1 MASKSN
7 AATGRLNLLDA
18 VVLIAM
24 AVIAAAFA
32 AGLIVRSGIDTMTA
46 VIAAA
51 ASFVVMASSHYVM
64 TRQARAASVT
74 GRIDELEE
82 ALVVLDGDLQRIDHV
97 EDDVA
102 RLDLLTDRV
111 ERLDQAVS
119 EYRGGEPVT
128 LVAAPDVDR
137 LTQDVEQLRGRL
149 EALRSDFAHEARSQR
164 EEIGAELKSL
174 EGLINDLSRELTAA
188 SPAFAAAAAKEEA
201 QAPEIPLRLEERLQ
215 PVRLAELGDE
225 SVGLEDDRT
234 SAADD
239 QELLADDAVVIA
251 EEAVIIAAEPAPA
264 ADEIGAFSPAPAPA
278 AGERVILASEP
289 DVIAGAPGDTM
300 LQDLREAI
308 EANRIDLYLQ
318 PIVTLPDRKLRYYDA
333 STRIRTGADE
343 FMPVASFLELAE
355 REHLMP
361 RIDNV
366 MLVKCVQL
374 LRRRGP
380 ESRLKGVF
388 CNLSA
393 QSLLDRDF
401 FPELVEFME
410 ENSALAESLTFQV
423 SQRTVLE
430 LGESELVGLK
440 TLGKLGFVYSLD
452 HVADLDVDFAGLRDH
467 FFRFVKIN
475 ANTLLHDLAETRASI
490 SASDMTS
497 YLDRFD
503 LKLIVDKVEDE
514 ASLDRLMEF
523 GADLAEGDLF
533 AEPRPVTPEMFRE
546 LEAADAA

>member
-1 MASKSN
+1 
-7 AATGRLNLLDA
+7 
-18 VVLIAM
+18 
-24 AVIAAAFA
+24 
-32 AGLIVRSGIDTMTA
+32 
-46 VIAAA
+46 
-51 ASFVVMASSHYVM
+51 MASSHFVI

-74 GRIDELEE
+74 GRIDQLEE
-82 ALVVLDGDLQRIDHV
+82 ALVVLDGDLQRIDQV

-111 ERLDQAVS
+111 GRLDQAVS
-119 EYRGGEPVT
+119 EYRGSEPVT
-128 LVAAPDVDR
+128 LVNASDVDR

-149 EALRSDFAHEARSQR
+149 EALRSDFTQEARSQR
-164 EEIGAELKSL
+164 EEIGIELKSL
-174 EGLINDLSRELTAA
+174 EGLIKDMSQELTAA
-188 SPAFAAAAAKEEA
+188 QPAFAAAAAEKVA
-201 QAPEIPLRLEERLQ
+201 QSPETPRRLEERRQ
-215 PVRLAELGDE
+215 HVNLAELSDE
-225 SVGLEDDRT
+225 PVQLVADELADRE
-234 SAADD
+234 SQVSD
-239 QELLADDAVVIA
+239 LLADDTVVVTEETVFVAGEPEPTA
-251 EEAVIIAAEPAPA
+251 EEPEPAPA
-264 ADEIGAFSPAPAPA
+264 AEETFIVAPEPAPVATTA
-278 AGERVILASEP
+278 NVDDA
-289 DVIAGAPGDTM
+289 M

-308 EANRIDLYLQ
+308 EANRIDLCLQ

-333 STRIRTGADE
+333 LTRIRTGSDE
-343 FMPVASFLELAE
+343 YMPAASFLPLAE
-355 REHLMP
+355 REHLVP

-374 LRRRGP
+374 LRRLGSH
-380 ESRLKGVF
+380 SRLKGVF

-423 SQRTVLE
+423 RQRTVLE

-452 HVADLDVDFAGLRDH
+452 HVSDLDVDFAGLRDH

-475 ANTLLHDLAETRASI
+475 ANTLLDGLAEARASI
-490 SASDMTS
+490 PASDMAS

-523 GADLAEGDLF
+523 RAELAQGDLF
-533 AEPRPVTPEMFRE
+533 ARPRPVTPEIFRE
-546 LEAADAA
+546 LESADAA